1 MCAILYVYVKIYFCY
16 QNQKR
21 SRMCVFAK
29 MFKFLLTAELTTD
42 IADLGEKATFV
53 VTLEK

>member
-1 MCAILYVYVKIYFCY
+1 
-16 QNQKR
+16 
-21 SRMCVFAK
+21 MCVFAK